1 MGKNV
6 QVRDMAIYIFEMT
19 FIALFGAIL
28 CRETEKRTKLY
39 ITLCFFMLTFVAG
52 IRSVNVGVDTEQFC
66 RAYRLIGMTPWS
78 SLFSSFRYEWCFLL
92 LCKVLNYIS
101 CDPQLLIIVSSV
113 LINVPIG
120 VFIFR
125 NSPAVELSIFLYV
138 GLGLY
143 TSNMN
148 IMREA
153 IAVSFILIA
162 FEMLK
167 SKRDLL
173 FLLFVF
179 IASGFHQTAPFLLIL
194 WPLWRLGFNKHFIIA
209 YVAIF
214 VTSFVFAHQISD
226 LLALLLGRDQ
236 IYSSEFTG
244 NNYFSAFLK
253 ALLAVFITAIVLNY
267 FHVGQK
273 RGILLSNE
281 DQFYCHMLMFWILFS
296 ILGMQI
302 QIFSRLCMYF
312 NVFALVGITCALRFI
327 QNAGERAF
335 VELLLGAIAL
345 SYFVIIGMFRP
356 EWQGVIPYGVG
367 VDFSDC
373 IFLIR

>member
-1 MGKNV
+1 
-6 QVRDMAIYIFEMT
+6 MAIYLLELVL
-19 FIALFGAIL
+19 IAVFGAINN
-28 CRETEKRTKLY
+28 RGMNNDRRLY
-39 ITLCFFMLTFVAG
+39 VVFCFIILTIVSAV
-52 IRSVNVGVDTEQFC
+52 RSVDVGVDTEQFC

-101 CDPQLLIIVSSV
+101 CEPQLLIIVSSV
-113 LINVPIG
+113 LINVPVG

-194 WPLWRLGFNKHFIIA
+194 WPLWRLRFNKHFIFA
-209 YVAIF
+209 YGAIF
-214 VTSFVFAHQISD
+214 VISFVFAHQISD

-244 NNYFSAFLK
+244 KNYFGAFLK

-273 RGILLSNE
+273 HGILLSNE
-281 DQFYCHMLMFWILFS
+281 DQFYCHMLMLWILFS

-312 NVFALVGITCALRFI
+312 NVFALVGIACALRFI

-356 EWQGVIPYGVG
+356 EWQGVIPYEVGVG
-367 VDFSDC
+367 FSGC
-373 IFLIR
+373 ISLIR